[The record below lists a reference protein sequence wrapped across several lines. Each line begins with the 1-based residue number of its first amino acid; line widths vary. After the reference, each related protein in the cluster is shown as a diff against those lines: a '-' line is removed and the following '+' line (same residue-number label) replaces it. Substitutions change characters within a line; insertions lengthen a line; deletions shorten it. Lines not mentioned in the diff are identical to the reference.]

1 MTFNIGRQ
9 IRVPYIESET
19 IFASKSWLVSI
30 APGGS
35 VQANKLIKYWLKIF
49 NRHLYSSDCINIF
62 FQTKGALGGVLVPRR
77 GGLYRALGTQWIIHM
92 GWFNS
97 TRKLNLSCT
106 QWGPKRCLTLSEQ
119 DETHRPL
126 CGERDGAIWVRFFF
140 CLTPPPLSLTS
151 AQLDGDPGHTRSSA
165 SWKEAIDLFNFTES
179 HTHTTK

>member
-62 FQTKGALGGVLVPRR
+62 FQTKGGAWMVFSCHRR

-140 CLTPPPLSLTS
+140 LSNS
-151 AQLDGDPGHTRSSA
+151 PSS
-165 SWKEAIDLFNFTES
+165 ITN
-179 HTHTTK
+179 